1 MYSFFCKLL
10 HTLHRKKTIAM
21 NNLIEQLK
29 NILKA
34 KGITH
39 QEVAEKINSSRQ
51 NVNRMLQGDDM
62 KISVFVKICIEF
74 DILSSD
80 FCKDGSRIIDIL
92 SLPERIQAKEEI
104 KVLKELLRTKEDQSK
119 LIESLR
125 ETIKDK
131 ELIIQLLKK

>member
-1 MYSFFCKLL
+1 
-10 HTLHRKKTIAM
+10 M